1 MTNKKAPVGAGA
13 FLLVIAASLQL
24 LQSRKAVA
32 DQRTGCFRSRCAVL
46 SGKAINFSY

>member
-1 MTNKKAPVGAGA
+1 MTNQKATAPTGA
-13 FLLVIAASLQL
+13 FLLVIASSLQL

-32 DQRTGCFRSRCAVL
+32 DQRTGGFRSRCAVL